1 MEQLQYLRGVLAQQ
15 SGKTSQ
21 AAGQEAVA
29 KPQSNSGEHVSG
41 DVQEGVVN
49 AGTVPTEEPYKWGR
63 YAPNLGFKIA
73 DTDRG
78 DLSVSIYT
86 YARCLNQLG
95 LAALRAALR
104 WNTEFLYLHKS
115 AVGYT
120 ALPYPVGGDGPVFH
134 TSGELAF

>member
-95 LAALRAALR
+95 LAALRAALG
-104 WNTEFLYLHKS
+104 FS
-115 AVGYT
+115 
-120 ALPYPVGGDGPVFH
+120 PGDESPSV
-134 TSGELAF
+134 